1 MPELR
6 KLNRAFRTLSCE
18 MTLERRI
25 SDISSINELGRTR
38 LHEKTKVLYLP
49 ACPIAC
55 GKVPKIA
62 LDWKSAPP
70 LVTPF
75 SRVMMMM
82 MMMILCFLLHRHT
95 PVTSPGRLLST
106 QK

>member
-6 KLNRAFRTLSCE
+6 KLNRAFRPLSCE

-70 LVTPF
+70 LV
-75 SRVMMMM
+75 RVKDPLRVLAVYC
-82 MMMILCFLLHRHT
+82 IFFL
-95 PVTSPGRLLST
+95 PVVTRLVDM
-106 QK
+106 